1 MFPVDDAPD
10 DCELLRRMA
19 DQACG
24 LSARREAWGVFYE
37 RHARSVARACA
48 GSHASL
54 IGIDKVRDAVSDT
67 FLRAYEKA
75 ATFRLSG
82 ASPGDQ
88 QRAVRAWL
96 MRINDNIVR
105 DYFRNSPVVA
115 FVEDGELDEGQTLR
129 QDVSASTDDAPGSRV
144 NLIEEGLK
152 TLSDREQRVLRETVF
167 WYIDGAVQQR
177 MPHAAMEK
185 LAGEFDTT
193 PANIRQIRVRALG
206 KLRQYVLDR
215 S

>member
-1 MFPVDDAPD
+1 MPPVAGGPD

-19 DQACG
+19 DQACD
-24 LSARREAWGVFYE
+24 LSVRREAWGVFYE
-37 RHARSVARACA
+37 RHAKFVARACE
-48 GSHASL
+48 GSHARL
-54 IGIDKVRDAVSDT
+54 IGIDKVLDAVTDT

-75 ATFRLSG
+75 ATFRLWG

-88 QRAVRAWL
+88 RRAVRAWL
-96 MRINDNIVR
+96 MRINENIVR
-105 DYFRNSPVVA
+105 DYFRNSPLVA
-115 FVEDGELDEGQTLR
+115 FVGDWELDEAQNVR
-129 QDVSASTDDAPGSRV
+129 DDISASDDIPDSRV
-144 NLIEEGLK
+144 KLVEEGLE
-152 TLSDREQRVLRETVF
+152 TLSDREQQVLRETVF
-167 WYIDGAVQQR
+167 WYANGAVQQR

-185 LAGEFDTT
+185 LASELDAT